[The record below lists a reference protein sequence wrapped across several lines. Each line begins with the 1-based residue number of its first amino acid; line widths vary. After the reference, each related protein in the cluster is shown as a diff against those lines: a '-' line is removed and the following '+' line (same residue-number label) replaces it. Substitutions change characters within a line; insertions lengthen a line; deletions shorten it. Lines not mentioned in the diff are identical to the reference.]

1 MITKAMSKEMK
12 RLPMRIGA
20 ALLLGSV
27 VITLAACSGGSRVR
41 KPAELVAVTNQFDL
55 QPVWSTSIGS
65 SETFNFHPIVAGD
78 AVYVASHRG
87 NLAKI
92 DLTTGKKVWEAS
104 VPERLSVGPGSDGR
118 TTVAVT
124 TKGMVYAYDDAG
136 KPIWNVSVGSEVLSE
151 PVVAG
156 GVVVVRALDNRF
168 VGLDAQTGAR
178 KWTYQRQQSALSLRV
193 GYGMLPINNE
203 VIVTGFA
210 GGRFGMI
217 AIVNGGLVWETPV
230 SFPKGFSEIERL
242 NDVTA
247 KPSMEGD
254 ILCAVS
260 YQGRIGCGQARNGN
274 LLWFKDYSSYTGT
287 SQSTDMVFSAND
299 KSYVTAFATKDGT
312 QVWENTQLTF
322 RDVGES
328 LAVGKVLLM
337 GDAQGYIHAF
347 SQANGEMVARIR
359 HDSSP
364 ISAAPI
370 AVGGLI
376 LVQSQGGK
384 IAAYSPK

>member
-1 MITKAMSKEMK
+1 MTKEMK
-12 RLPMRIGA
+12 RLPMRLGA
-20 ALLLGSV
+20 ALILGSV
-27 VITLAACSGGSRVR
+27 VIALVACSGSSRVR
-41 KPAELVAVTNQFDL
+41 KPAELTTVTNQFDL
-55 QPVWSTSIGS
+55 QPVWSTSVGS
-65 SETFNFHPIVAGD
+65 SEGFNFHPIVAGD
-78 AVYVASHRG
+78 AVYAASHRG
-87 NLAKI
+87 NLVKI
-92 DLTTGKKVWEAS
+92 DLASGNKVWEAS

-124 TKGMVYAYDDAG
+124 TKGTVYAYDDTG
-136 KPIWNVSVGSEVLSE
+136 KQIWKVSVGSEVLSE
-151 PVVAG
+151 PVVAA
-156 GVVVVRALDNRF
+156 GVVIVRALDNRF
-168 VGLDAQTGAR
+168 VGLDAQTGAK

-193 GYGMLPINNE
+193 GYGMLAIGNE

-217 AIVNGGLVWETPV
+217 AIANGGLVWETPV

-247 KPSMEGD
+247 KPSMEGE

-260 YQGRIGCGQARNGN
+260 YQGRIGCGQARTGN

-312 QVWENTQLTF
+312 QVWENTQLTY

-328 LAVGKVLLM
+328 LAVGRVLLM

-347 SQANGEMVARIR
+347 
-359 HDSSP
+359 
-364 ISAAPI
+364 
-370 AVGGLI
+370 
-376 LVQSQGGK
+376 
-384 IAAYSPK
+384 

>member
-1 MITKAMSKEMK
+1 MTVKLNRVK
-12 RLPMRIGA
+12 RLVRFAGSTILVGVLA
-20 ALLLGSV
+20 TALVACGGS
-27 VITLAACSGGSRVR
+27 SRVR
-41 KPAELVAVTNQFDL
+41 KPSELAAVTNQFDM
-55 QPVWSTSIGS
+55 QAVWSTSVGS
-65 SETFNFHPIVAGD
+65 SEGFNFHPVVAGD

-87 NLAKI
+87 NLVKI
-92 DLTTGKKVWEAS
+92 DLASGNKLWEAS
-104 VPERLSVGPGSDGR
+104 VPERLSIGPGSDGR
-118 TTVAVT
+118 TTVAVST
-124 TKGMVYAYDDAG
+124 RGNVYAYDDTG
-136 KPIWNVSVGSEVLSE
+136 KQIWKVSVNSEVLSE
-151 PVVAG
+151 PIVAG
-156 GVVVVRALDNRF
+156 GVVIVRALDNRF
-168 VGLDAQTGAR
+168 IGLDAQTGTR

-193 GYGMLPINNE
+193 GYGMLAIGNE

-217 AIVNGGLVWETPV
+217 AIANGGLVWETPV

-247 KPSMEGD
+247 KPSMEGE
-254 ILCAVS
+254 IVCAVS
-260 YQGRIGCGQARNGN
+260 YQGRIGCGQARTGN

-287 SQSTDMVFSAND
+287 AQSAELVFSANE

-312 QVWENTQLTF
+312 QVWENTQLSY
-322 RDVGES
+322 RNVGES
-328 LAVGKVLLM
+328 LAIGKVLLF
-337 GDAQGYIHAF
+337 GDAQGYVHALT
-347 SQANGEMVARIR
+347 QANGDIISRIR
-359 HDSSP
+359 HDSNP

>member
-1 MITKAMSKEMK
+1 MVVVNKSVK
-12 RLPMRIGA
+12 RSFKLVSNALIIGVIA
-20 ALLLGSV
+20 SALV
-27 VITLAACSGGSRVR
+27 ACSGSSRVR
-41 KPAELVAVTNQFDL
+41 KPAELVSVSNQFDL
-55 QPVWSTSIGS
+55 QPVWSTSVGS
-65 SETFNFHPIVAGD
+65 SETFNFHPVVAGD
-78 AVYVASHRG
+78 AVYAASHRG

-92 DLTTGKKVWEAS
+92 DLMSGNKMWEAS
-104 VPERLSVGPGSDGR
+104 VPERLAIGPGSDGR
-118 TTVAVT
+118 VTVAVSI
-124 TKGMVYAYDDAG
+124 KGNVYAYDDTG

-156 GVVVVRALDNRF
+156 GIVVIRALDNRF
-168 VGLDAQTGAR
+168 IGLDTQTGVR
-178 KWTYQRQQSALSLRV
+178 KWIYQRQQSALSLRV

-217 AIVNGGLVWETPV
+217 AIGNGGLVWETPV

-254 ILCAVS
+254 IICAVS
-260 YQGRIGCGQARNGN
+260 YQGRIGCGQARTGN

-287 SQSTDMVFSAND
+287 AQSRDLVFSANE
-299 KSYVTAFATKDGT
+299 KSYVTAFATKDGS
-312 QVWENTQLTF
+312 QAWENTQLTF
-322 RDVGES
+322 RDVGEP
-328 LAVGKVLLM
+328 LAVGRVLLM
-337 GDAQGYIHAF
+337 GDAQGYVHAF

-376 LVQSQGGK
+376 LIQSQGGK

>member
-1 MITKAMSKEMK
+1 MTKEMK
-12 RLPMRIGA
+12 RLPMRLGA
-20 ALLLGSV
+20 ALVLGAV
-27 VITLAACSGGSRVR
+27 VIALAACSGSSRVR
-41 KPAELVAVTNQFDL
+41 KPAELVTVTNQFDL

-65 SETFNFHPIVAGD
+65 SESFNFHPIVAGD
-78 AVYVASHRG
+78 AVYAASHGG
-87 NLAKI
+87 NLVKI
-92 DLTTGKKVWEAS
+92 DLATGNKVWSVS
-104 VPERLSVGPGSDGR
+104 VPENLSVGPGSDGR

-124 TKGMVYAYDDAG
+124 TKGVVYAYDDTG

-168 VGLDAQTGAR
+168 IGLDALTGAK
-178 KWTYQRQQSALSLRV
+178 KWTYQRQQAALSLRV
-193 GYGMLPINNE
+193 GYGMLAIGNE
-203 VIVTGFA
+203 VIVTGFT

-217 AIVNGGLVWETPV
+217 AIANGGLVWETPV

-260 YQGRIGCGQARNGN
+260 YQGRIGCGQARTGN

-328 LAVGKVLLM
+328 LAVGRVLLM

>member
-1 MITKAMSKEMK
+1 MIFKMNTTKHLA
-12 RLPMRIGA
+12 RIASTTILVGVVVA
-20 ALLLGSV
+20 ALV
-27 VITLAACSGGSRVR
+27 ACSGSSRVR
-41 KPAELVAVTNQFDL
+41 KPSELVTVTNQFDM
-55 QPVWSTSIGS
+55 QPVWSTSVGS
-65 SETFNFHPIVAGD
+65 SEGFNFHPVVAGD
-78 AVYVASHRG
+78 AVYAASSSG

-92 DLTTGKKVWEAS
+92 DLATGNKTWQVS
-104 VPERLSVGPGSDGR
+104 VPERLSIGPGSDGR
-118 TTVAVT
+118 TTVAVST
-124 TKGMVYAYDDAG
+124 RGTVYAYDDAG
-136 KPIWNVSVGSEVLSE
+136 KQIWKANVSSEVLSE
-151 PVVAG
+151 PIVAG
-156 GVVVVRALDNRF
+156 GIVVVRALDNRF
-168 VGLDAQTGAR
+168 IGLDAQTGAR

-193 GYGMLPINNE
+193 GYGMLAIGNE

-217 AIVNGGLVWETPV
+217 AIANGGLIWETPV

-254 ILCAVS
+254 IICAVS
-260 YQGRIGCGQARNGN
+260 YQGRIGCGQARTGN

-287 SQSTDMVFSAND
+287 AQSAELVFSANE

-312 QVWENTQLTF
+312 QVWENTQLTY

-328 LAVGKVLLM
+328 LAVGKVLLF
-337 GDAQGYIHAF
+337 GDAQGYVHALT
-347 SQANGEMVARIR
+347 QANGEIIARIR
-359 HDSSP
+359 HDSNP

-376 LVQSQGGK
+376 LIQSQGGK

>member
-1 MITKAMSKEMK
+1 MTKEMK
-12 RLPMRIGA
+12 RLPMRLSA
-20 ALLLGSV
+20 ALVMGSV
-27 VITLAACSGGSRVR
+27 IITLAACSGSSKVK
-41 KPAELVAVTNQFDL
+41 KPTELVAVTNQFDL
-55 QPVWSTSIGS
+55 QPIWSTSVGS

-78 AVYVASHRG
+78 AVYAASHRG

-92 DLTTGKKVWEAS
+92 DLASGNKVWEVS

-124 TKGMVYAYDDAG
+124 TKGTVYAYNDTG
-136 KPIWNVSVGSEVLSE
+136 KPIWNVKIGSEVLSE

-156 GVVVVRALDNRF
+156 GVVIVRALDNRF
-168 VGLDAQTGAR
+168 IGLDALTGAS

-217 AIVNGGLVWETPV
+217 SIANGGLVWETPV

-247 KPSMEGD
+247 KPSMEDD

-260 YQGRIGCGQARNGN
+260 YQGRIGCGQARTGN

-287 SQSTDMVFSAND
+287 SQNAGMVFSAND
-299 KSYVTAFATKDGT
+299 KSHVTAFAAKDGT
-312 QVWENTQLTF
+312 QIWENTQLTF
-322 RDVGES
+322 RDLGES
-328 LAVGKVLLM
+328 LAIGKVLLM

-347 SQANGEMVARIR
+347 SQAKGEMVARIR

-376 LVQSQGGK
+376 LIQSQGGK

>member
-1 MITKAMSKEMK
+1 MTKEMK
-12 RLPMRIGA
+12 RLPMRLSTALVLGA
-20 ALLLGSV
+20 A
-27 VITLAACSGGSRVR
+27 VIALAACSGSSRVR
-41 KPAELVAVTNQFDL
+41 KPADLVTVANQFDL
-55 QPVWSTSIGS
+55 QSVWSTSIGS
-65 SETFNFHPIVAGD
+65 SESFNFHPVVAGD
-78 AVYVASHRG
+78 AVYAASHGG

-92 DLTTGKKVWEAS
+92 DLATGNKLWSVS
-104 VPERLSVGPGSDGR
+104 VPERLSIGPGSDGR
-118 TTVAVT
+118 TTVAVS
-124 TKGMVYAYDDAG
+124 TKGMVYAYDDTG
-136 KPIWNVSVGSEVLSE
+136 KPMWNVSVGSEVLSE

-168 VGLDAQTGAR
+168 IGLDALTGAK
-178 KWTYQRQQSALSLRV
+178 KWTYQRQQAALSLRV
-193 GYGMLPINNE
+193 GYGMLAIGNE
-203 VIVTGFA
+203 VIVTGFT

-217 AIVNGGLVWETPV
+217 AIANGGLVWETPV

-260 YQGRIGCGQARNGN
+260 YQGRIGCGQARTGN

-328 LAVGKVLLM
+328 LAVGRVLLM

>member
-1 MITKAMSKEMK
+1 MIKGTQ
-12 RLPMRIGA
+12 RLPIRMGA
-20 ALLLGSV
+20 ALVLGALA
-27 VITLAACSGGSRVR
+27 ITLVACGGSSKVR
-41 KPAELVAVTNQFDL
+41 KPAELAAVTNKFDL

-65 SETFNFHPIVAGD
+65 SEPFNFHPVVAGD

-87 NLAKI
+87 NLARI
-92 DLTTGKKVWEAS
+92 DLASGNKTWEVS

-118 TTVAVT
+118 TTVAVS
-124 TKGMVYAYDDAG
+124 TKGMVYAYDDTG
-136 KPIWNVSVGSEVLSE
+136 KPLWNVSVGSEVLSE

-168 VGLDAQTGAR
+168 IGLDVQTGTR

-217 AIVNGGLVWETPV
+217 AIANGGLVWETPV

-260 YQGRIGCGQARNGN
+260 YQGRIGCGQARTGN

-287 SQSTDMVFSAND
+287 SQGVDMVFSAND

-347 SQANGEMVARIR
+347 SQANGEMLARIR

>member
-1 MITKAMSKEMK
+1 MITKEMK
-12 RLPMRIGA
+12 RLPMRLGT
-20 ALLLGSV
+20 ALVLGSV
-27 VITLAACSGGSRVR
+27 VIALVACSGSSRVR
-41 KPAELVAVTNQFDL
+41 KPAELTTVTNQFDL
-55 QPVWSTSIGS
+55 QPVWSTSVGS
-65 SETFNFHPIVAGD
+65 SEGFNFHPIVAGD
-78 AVYVASHRG
+78 AVYAASHRG
-87 NLAKI
+87 NLVKI
-92 DLTTGKKVWEAS
+92 DLASGNKVWEAS

-124 TKGMVYAYDDAG
+124 TKGTVYAYDDTG
-136 KPIWNVSVGSEVLSE
+136 KQIWKVSVGSEVLSE

-156 GVVVVRALDNRF
+156 GVVIVRALDNRF
-168 VGLDAQTGAR
+168 VGLDAQTGAK

-193 GYGMLPINNE
+193 GYGMLAIGNE

-217 AIVNGGLVWETPV
+217 AIANGGLVWETPV

-247 KPSMEGD
+247 KPSMEGE

-260 YQGRIGCGQARNGN
+260 YQGRIGCGQARTGN

-312 QVWENTQLTF
+312 QVWENTQLIY

-328 LAVGKVLLM
+328 LAVGRVLLM

-376 LVQSQGGK
+376 LIQSQGGK